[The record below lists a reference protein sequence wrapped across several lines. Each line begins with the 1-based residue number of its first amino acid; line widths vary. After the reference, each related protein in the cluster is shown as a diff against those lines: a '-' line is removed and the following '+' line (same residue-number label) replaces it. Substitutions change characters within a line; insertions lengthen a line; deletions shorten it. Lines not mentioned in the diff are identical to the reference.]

1 MKNYQ
6 NEKKILFMVSVT
18 APYHGASVVNQYI
31 QNSSQ
36 INNKFITEYHNIS
49 PGDSMDEVG
58 KISIQKIYITFKI
71 LIRSIIIK
79 IRFKPNL
86 VYITLSPH
94 GPAFYKD
101 SLLVLIYKLLRTKV
115 CIHMHGKG
123 IHDEI
128 SKSFFK
134 RYFYKL
140 VFNNTYVIHLSAKL
154 LSDINGL
161 ISRKKVYIVNNGV
174 EDYKEDKV
182 DNHATTKINFL
193 YLSNFVPEKGAH
205 TLLDALQNVPK
216 NTII

>member
-6 NEKKILFMVSVT
+6 NEKENIIYGSVT

-101 SLLVLIYKLLRTKV
+101 SLLVLIY
-115 CIHMHGKG
+115 
-123 IHDEI
+123 I
-128 SKSFFK
+128 SS
-134 RYFYKL
+134 
-140 VFNNTYVIHLSAKL
+140 
-154 LSDINGL
+154 
-161 ISRKKVYIVNNGV
+161 
-174 EDYKEDKV
+174 
-182 DNHATTKINFL
+182 
-193 YLSNFVPEKGAH
+193 
-205 TLLDALQNVPK
+205 
-216 NTII
+216 